1 MSMATAAAV
10 IDYVG
15 LLTDTC
21 TIRRFTDTGVKDDLG
36 RPVVTWADLATLVD
50 CRLDTGGGRE
60 ITIGKEVVI
69 ADFMLFLKPAE
80 DITEKDR
87 VRTVVRG
94 GVTILAEDSTDEDG
108 CEVRLV
114 ETPGGLNHHKE
125 VALTLTRT

>member
-1 MSMATAAAV
+1 MGMVAAAAA

-36 RPVVTWADLATLVD
+36 RPVVTWTSLATLVPF
-50 CRLDTGGGRE
+50 RLDDGGGRE
-60 ITIGKEVVI
+60 IIIGKEVVI
-69 ADFMLFLKPAE
+69 ADFAGFFKVTQ

-87 VRTVVRG
+87 VTDIVRD
-94 GVTILAEDSTDEDG
+94 GVTLVSKECDI
-108 CEVRLV
+108 RLV